1 MKKINYFYLL
11 ILSIFSVCCITACG
25 SDDDDP
31 LTPGGTTPKGL
42 SASLSKSSLNFECG
56 VSWGSDHTSPV
67 PQKITVTATGYTN
80 FGWDIDNDNM
90 CFIDELSSHFQ
101 PETFEITVVCRSN
114 ESFEERKATLTIF
127 AIDDKGNKKTDTCL
141 ITQEGRPNIIPV
153 QKGYLIDNT
162 GGTLDIGFKSNSEY
176 TCTIEDDAKSWVHEA
191 NSSTRGYS
199 EKVRRFTIDASNTSR
214 REGHITF
221 KSGFVEETISITQTS
236 NIANGHEY
244 VDLGLPS
251 GTKWAT
257 CNVGATVFYEYGE
270 YYAWGETEPKNKYTE
285 ENYKYAKYNNGKD
298 ADGFQV
304 KDPFYEYEN
313 LGEDISGTQYDV
325 AHVKWGDNWSMPT
338 YDQVVELQQYTKKQ
352 YATINGVS
360 GYKIIS
366 KESDNNN
373 WIFMP
378 CAGFASDEHTGGH
391 FFDYWTSTPWWPGV
405 NDKKAY
411 EFYSVDEKP
420 DKKFGERWR
429 GFSVRPVIK

>member
-56 VSWGSDHTSPV
+56 VSWGDDLTFSS
-67 PQKITVTATGYTN
+67 QKITVTVTGCTD
-80 FGWDIDNDNM
+80 FGWDIDNYNM
-90 CFIDELSSHFQ
+90 CFIDEPPYHFQ
-101 PETFEITVVCRSN
+101 PGTFEITVVCIPN
-114 ESFEERKATLTIF
+114 ESFEERKATLTLF
-127 AIDDKGNKKTDTCL
+127 ATDDKGNKKTATCL
-141 ITQEGRPNIIPV
+141 ITQKGCPNIIPV

-199 EKVRRFTIDASNTSR
+199 DKVRRFTIDASNMSR

-221 KSGFVEETISITQTS
+221 KSGFVKETISITQTS

-251 GTKWAT
+251 GTKWAA
-257 CNVGATVFYEYGE
+257 CNIGATVFYEYGE
-270 YYAWGETEPKNKYTE
+270 YYAWGETEPKEKYTE

-304 KDPFYEYEN
+304 KYPFYEYEN
-313 LGEDISGTQYDV
+313 LGKDISGTQYDV

-338 YDQVVELQQYTKKQ
+338 YDQVVELQQYTEKQ
-352 YATINGVS
+352 YAKINGVY

-378 CAGFASDEHTGGH
+378 YAGYASNEYIDDYDFE
-391 FFDYWTSTPWWPGV
+391 YWTSTPWRPG
-405 NDKKAY
+405 DSDEDKAY
-411 EFYSVDEKP
+411 HFYSVGEKP
-420 DKKFGERWR
+420 HERFGERWR